1 MFAKLILKRGESA
14 YGYDRAKISKE
25 TSLLGLISNILVAAL
40 KVILYIFTG
49 SISILSDAVNNI
61 TDCVSS
67 IISILGIRLAA
78 KPRDKDHP
86 YGHGRLEYLISLVVS
101 GIVLS
106 VGFQF
111 LKTSVGKILHPVAI
125 SYPKSTLVILIV
137 TVAIKFWQASLYS
150 KVARAIDSVTLK
162 AQEKDSLSD
171 TLITSVVI
179 ISILIEKFT
188 GKILDGYV
196 GLIVALFILYTA
208 ISLIY
213 ETISIILG
221 RGLNDETKH
230 EIKSKVSNYEGISNV
245 HNMMV
250 TDFGPDN
257 MIVIIDAAL
266 DYNLTL
272 EEAHNI
278 VDKVEREISDILG
291 IKLIIHADPKGSSN
305 EIINSVSQSLK
316 KIVRESLNIYSFH
329 DIVLEGKKIYIDI
342 DYNADF
348 VKTREEK
355 DALKKEIRDKL
366 KSIYPDYEFNVTL
379 DAIF

>member
-1 MFAKLILKRGESA
+1 MFAKLILKRGEST

-25 TSLLGLISNILVAAL
+25 TSLLGLISNILAAAL

-221 RGLNDETKH
+221 RGLSDETEH

-272 EEAHNI
+272 EGAHNI
-278 VDKVEREISDILG
+278 VDKVEREISDLLG

-305 EIINSVSQSLK
+305 EIINSVSKDLK

-342 DYNADF
+342 DYNADS

-366 KSIYPDYEFNVTL
+366 KSIYPDYEFDVTL

>member
-1 MFAKLILKRGESA
+1 MLAKLILKRGHNA
-14 YGYDRAKISKE
+14 YGYDRSKIAKE
-25 TSLLGLISNILVAAL
+25 TSFLGLISNIMAALL
-40 KVILYIFTG
+40 KVILYTFTG

-67 IISILGIRLAA
+67 IISIFGIKLAA
-78 KPRDKDHP
+78 KPRDRDHP

-111 LKTSVGKILHPVAI
+111 LRTSVGKILHPVEI
-125 SYPKSTLVILIV
+125 SYPKSTIVVLII
-137 TVAIKFWQASLYS
+137 TIFIKFWQASFYAQ
-150 KVARAIDSVTLK
+150 VARAIDSTTLK

-171 TLITSVVI
+171 TLITLVVI
-179 ISILIEKFT
+179 VAIVIEKFT

-196 GLIVALFILYTA
+196 GVLVALFILYTA

-221 RGLNDETKH
+221 RGLSEETKH
-230 EIKSKVSNYEGISNV
+230 EIKSKVSTYDGISNV

-257 MIVIIDAAL
+257 IIVLIDAAL

-278 VDKVEREISDILG
+278 VDKVEREVSELLG
-291 IKLIIHADPKGSSN
+291 IKLIIHADPLGSSSD
-305 EIINSVSQSLK
+305 IIRSVSRELK
-316 KIVRESLNIYSFH
+316 KIIRESLNIYSFH
-329 DIVLEGKKIYIDI
+329 DIVLEDKKIYIDI
-342 DYNADF
+342 DYNADA
-348 VKTREEK
+348 VSNAREKE
-355 DALKKEIRDKL
+355 ALKKELIDKL
-366 KSIYPDYEFNVTL
+366 KSIYKDYDFEIIL